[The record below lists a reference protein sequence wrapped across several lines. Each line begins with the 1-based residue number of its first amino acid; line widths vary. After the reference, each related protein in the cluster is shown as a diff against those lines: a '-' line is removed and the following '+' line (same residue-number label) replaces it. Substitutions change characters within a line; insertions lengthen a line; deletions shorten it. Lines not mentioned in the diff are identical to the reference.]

1 MRGRSHR
8 YLGRL
13 DELRGYWESA
23 VWFFVL
29 FQCFQISVKL
39 GDRLGAKHGASRFP
53 GRKQVT
59 DRAMQIIR
67 RKAKAV
73 NTEIAATV
81 SDEISQFPN
90 QILMSSTNPG
100 VPPLAWIM
108 GVNPP
113 FRSWIDVPDA
123 PAIIK
128 LQSSDPISG
137 SKKAFTTDNF
147 DYMICQFQPFLPG
160 HKASPGRESKKS
172 RTAFKTSSSSL
183 NQAHSLTRRMTEG
196 GPQGVPKT
204 RKGLTIVDSSESKT
218 SSAIN

>member
-128 LQSSDPISG
+128 LQSSDPVFSP
-137 SKKAFTTDNF
+137 KKASSTTDNF
-147 DYMICQFQPFLPG
+147 DYMICQFQPFLLG
-160 HKASPGRESKKS
+160 HDAPPNRAFRAAALALIGVRARDVRPMNS
-172 RTAFKTSSSSL
+172 TA
-183 NQAHSLTRRMTEG
+183 A
-196 GPQGVPKT
+196 
-204 RKGLTIVDSSESKT
+204 
-218 SSAIN
+218 